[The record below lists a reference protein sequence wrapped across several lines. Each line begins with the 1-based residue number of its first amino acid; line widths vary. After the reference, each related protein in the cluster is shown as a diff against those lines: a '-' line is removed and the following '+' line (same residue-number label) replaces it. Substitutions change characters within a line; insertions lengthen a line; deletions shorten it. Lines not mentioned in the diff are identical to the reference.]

1 MLKSIIKYLYF
12 SVFQL
17 FSARELTDH
26 INKTKDI
33 LSDPNN
39 AWEKRAEAVSV
50 ILYTP
55 LHLYPLMLKEL
66 LQQLPSASM
75 ALFTITSELRMI
87 SQNIWRRVVENV
99 LMNIFPLNI
108 FLLVRLPASFYQNC
122 QAAFGRCEH

>member
-1 MLKSIIKYLYF
+1 MLKSMIKYLYF

-55 LHLYPLMLKEL
+55 LHLYPSMLNPLTLRAAKKGLMILAVSY
-66 LQQLPSASM
+66 LQKH
-75 ALFTITSELRMI
+75 F
-87 SQNIWRRVVENV
+87 VEKN
-99 LMNIFPLNI
+99 
-108 FLLVRLPASFYQNC
+108 
-122 QAAFGRCEH
+122 